1 MKKCNGNSPSA
12 YQTISRFCEESACSH
27 LDDDQPIAHARP
39 RRFSSALFKLLT
51 SNPLRRKDT
60 DFPG

>member
-12 YQTISRFCEESACSH
+12 YQTISRFCEESSCNP
-27 LDDDQPIAHARP
+27 LDDNQPIALARP
-39 RRFSSALFKLLT
+39 GRFSSAIVKLLT

-60 DFPG
+60 QFPG